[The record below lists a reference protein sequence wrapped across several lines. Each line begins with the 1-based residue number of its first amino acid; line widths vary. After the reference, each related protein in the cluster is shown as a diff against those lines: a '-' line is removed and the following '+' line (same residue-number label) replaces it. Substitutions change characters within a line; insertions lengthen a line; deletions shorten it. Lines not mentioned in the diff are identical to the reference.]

1 MLPHP
6 YTAVILMEF
15 EYQERLREAAR
26 GRLAASAQRGKP
38 SLLAHMRTA
47 SHNAASWLNGRMRR
61 PLYGTHAAVD
71 FRKLRTSFR
80 TSYGCAP
87 PHKST

>member
-26 GRLAASAQRGKP
+26 DRLASSAMNRDA
-38 SLLAHMRTA
+38 SLLAK
-47 SHNAASWLNGRMRR
+47 MRR
-61 PLYGTHAAVD
+61 AAQVACGW
-71 FRKLRTSFR
+71 RWSRRLVPKPSCVPASTPATS
-80 TSYGCAP
+80 
-87 PHKST
+87 